1 MNITL
6 SRILSL
12 IPKRPDGRYLHGA
25 KKEFATSIGYTDGQ
39 IISMWENGTSSS
51 YMGKLHEIAMKYNV
65 SVEWLRGETDDPT
78 PLTGDGQKKEP
89 AGQKASGLDGTNY
102 GKLSP
107 ENRRFIDDMIEK
119 LLKSQSAE

>member
-1 MNITL
+1 MDVVL
-6 SRILSL
+6 ERILSL
-12 IPKRPDGRYLHGA
+12 IPRKPNGKFVHGA
-25 KKEFATSIGYTDGQ
+25 KTEFAEKIGVNHPQ
-39 IISMWENGTSSS
+39 IVSDWIAKRSSS
-51 YMGKLHEIAMKYNV
+51 YKNYVYVIAAKYNV

-119 LLKSQSAE
+119 LLKSQSDD